1 MNMVEG
7 ASLEFELRTT
17 DETINYLLHEIKQ
30 NVLMIERYKK
40 TCI

>member
-17 DETINYLLHEIKQ
+17 DETINYLLHEIK
-30 NVLMIERYKK
+30 KK
-40 TCI
+40 CFNDWKISENM